1 MSEFNPQHSLAALG
15 STFSLPCSPT
25 PVAAPEW
32 LAFNQ
37 PLANE
42 LALPEQYHASELGLA
57 LFAGNNLPQWCQPI
71 AQAYAGHQFA
81 NYVPRLG
88 DGRAILLADVK
99 ATDGQLYDIQLK
111 GAGPTP
117 FSRGGDG
124 RSPIGPVIR
133 EYLVSEAMHAL
144 GVPTTRALAAVSTGE
159 TVYREEALPGAIIT
173 RVAKSHIRIGTFQ
186 YVAALGDTAR
196 LTEFTDYVIARHY
209 PQCTIQ
215 QKPYLKFLQAV
226 IAAQAATVAHWM
238 SLGFIH
244 GVMNTD
250 NMTITGETIDYGPCA
265 FMEAYDEKTVFSSID
280 RRGRYAYSN
289 QPPVALWNLTRFA
302 ETLLPL
308 LAADQPAAI
317 ALASSALEAFSQQ
330 YQAAYLQR
338 MTAKLGI
345 EHATPD
351 DAELVKSVL
360 ALMQQDKV
368 DFTVFFRQLSAN
380 TPEKAGELFND
391 QNSWLNWFSDW
402 QARVTAQ
409 KQTGKHRATAMQRV
423 NPELIPRNH
432 LVQQAI
438 EQVTRDGDL
447 SLFNQLKQAWLA
459 PFDADPAFAAFSQP
473 ASEQERVQRTFCG
486 T

>member
-1 MSEFNPQHSLAALG
+1 
-15 STFSLPCSPT
+15 LP
-25 PVAAPEW
+25 
-32 LAFNQ
+32 
-37 PLANE
+37 
-42 LALPEQYHASELGLA
+42 ASYQATADGLA
-57 LFAGNNLPQWCQPI
+57 LFSGNTLPDWCQPI

-81 NYVPRLG
+81 NFVPRLG
-88 DGRAILLADVK
+88 DGRAILLAEIISGS
-99 ATDGQLYDIQLK
+99 GQRFDIQLK

-159 TVYREEALPGAIIT
+159 TVYRDEALPGAIIT
-173 RVAKSHIRIGTFQ
+173 RVARSHIRIGTFQ
-186 YVAALGDTAR
+186 YVAALADTAR

-209 PQCTIQ
+209 PQCTNEQ
-215 QKPYLKFLQAV
+215 QPYLKFLQAV
-226 IAAQAATVAHWM
+226 IAKQAATVAHWM

-250 NMTITGETIDYGPCA
+250 NMSITGETIDYGPCA
-265 FMEAYDEKTVFSSID
+265 FMEAFDEKTVFSAID
-280 RRGRYAYSN
+280 RRGRYAYNN
-289 QPPVALWNLTRFA
+289 QPPVTLWNLTRFA

-308 LAADQPAAI
+308 LHVDQPKAI
-317 ALASSALEAFSQQ
+317 ELASAALASFSQQ

-338 MTAKLGI
+338 MAAKLGI
-345 EHATPD
+345 EHGQPD
-351 DAELVKSVL
+351 DAELINGVL

-368 DFTVFFRQLSAN
+368 DFTLFFRQLSST
-380 TPEKAGELFND
+380 TPQKAGELFND
-391 QNSWLNWFSDW
+391 QKRWLNWFSGW

-409 KQTGKHRATAMQRV
+409 KWTEEHRATAMQRV
-423 NPELIPRNH
+423 NPALIPRNH

-438 EQVTRDGDL
+438 DQVTSHGDI

>member
-1 MSEFNPQHSLAALG
+1 MAELKVQHSLAVLG
-15 STFSLPCSPT
+15 STFSQSCSPT

-37 PLANE
+37 PLADE
-42 LALPEQYHASELGLA
+42 LALPEQYHATAVGLA
-57 LFAGNNLPQWCQPI
+57 LFAGNNLPKWCQPI

-88 DGRAILLADVK
+88 DGRAILLAEVK
-99 ATDGQLYDIQLK
+99 AADGQLYDIQLK

-144 GVPTTRALAAVSTGE
+144 GVPTTRALAAVSSGE
-159 TVYREEALPGAIIT
+159 MVYRDEALPGAIMT

-209 PQCTIQ
+209 PQCANQ
-215 QKPYLKFLQAV
+215 QQPYLKFLQAV

-265 FMEAYDEKTVFSSID
+265 FMEAFDEKTVFSAID

-317 ALASSALEAFSQQ
+317 QVASAALELFSQH

-345 EHATPD
+345 EHGVPE
-351 DAELVKSVL
+351 DAELISSVL
-360 ALMQQDKV
+360 VLMQQDKV
-368 DFTVFFRQLSAN
+368 DFTLFFRQLSSNKPAI
-380 TPEKAGELFND
+380 TGELFND
-391 QNSWLNWFSDW
+391 QNSWLNWFSAW
-402 QARVTAQ
+402 QARITAQ
-409 KQTGKHRATAMQRV
+409 HRTDEQRVTAMQRV

-432 LVQQAI
+432 LIQQAI

-447 SLFNQLKQAWLA
+447 SLFNQLKQAWLT
-459 PFDADPAFAAFSQP
+459 PFNSDPAFVAFSRP

>member
-1 MSEFNPQHSLAALG
+1 MAEFNVQHSLAALG
-15 STFSLPCSPT
+15 PTFSLPCQPT
-25 PVAAPEW
+25 PVKAPEW
-32 LAFNQ
+32 LAFNLS
-37 PLANE
+37 LAE
-42 LALPEQYHASELGLA
+42 ALGLPEQYRASDAGLQ
-57 LFAGNNLPQWCQPI
+57 LFSGNMLASWCQPV

-81 NYVPRLG
+81 HYVPRLG
-88 DGRAILLADVK
+88 DGRALLLAEIISCS
-99 ATDGQLYDIQLK
+99 GQRFDLQLK

-144 GVPTTRALAAVSTGE
+144 GVPTTRALAAVSSGE
-159 TVYREEALPGAIIT
+159 RVYRDETLPGAIIT

-186 YVAALGDTAR
+186 YVAALGDEAR
-196 LTEFTDYVIARHY
+196 LTEFTDYVITRHY
-209 PQCTIQ
+209 PQCASQ
-215 QKPYLKFLQAV
+215 NQPYLELLRSV
-226 IAAQAATVAHWM
+226 ITAQASTVAHWM

-265 FMEAYDEKTVFSSID
+265 FMEAFDENTVFSAID
-280 RRGRYAYSN
+280 RRGRYAYRN

-308 LAADQPAAI
+308 LHAEQSEAI
-317 ALASSALEAFSQQ
+317 TLASSALELFNQP
-330 YQAAYLQR
+330 YQTAYLEK

-345 EHATPD
+345 QQSTPD
-351 DAELVKSVL
+351 DAQLISSLL

-368 DFTVFFRQLSAN
+368 DFTLFFRQLSQPSADN
-380 TPEKAGELFND
+380 AGKLFSD
-391 QNSWLNWFSDW
+391 QNKWRDWCRSWQSRIASQEQN
-402 QARVTAQ
+402 AEE
-409 KQTGKHRATAMQRV
+409 RALAMQQM
-423 NPELIPRNH
+423 NPALIPRNH

-438 EQVTRDGDL
+438 TQVSEHGDL
-447 SLFNQLKQAWLA
+447 SLFNQLKQAWLT
-459 PFDADPAFAAFSQP
+459 PFETEGAHAAFSQP
-473 ASEQERVQRTFCG
+473 ATEQERVQRTFCG